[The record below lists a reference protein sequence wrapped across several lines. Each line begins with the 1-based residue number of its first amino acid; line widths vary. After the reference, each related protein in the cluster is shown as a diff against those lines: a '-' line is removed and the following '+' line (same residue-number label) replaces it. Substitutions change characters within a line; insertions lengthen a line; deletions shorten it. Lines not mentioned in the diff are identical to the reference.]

1 MPSNHI
7 FMYFDW
13 IFNGFVC
20 KQRPIETVVQPY
32 DFCFFTDLSKLL
44 CKTIF
49 LTIYLASFSFVLQW
63 NTCCGSNS
71 MDDLAQH
78 PYKTVDCFRGIECIS
93 TDGILL
99 FWIVNF
105 TNALIVHFHFLFAFR
120 LRDEHECCNWPELES
135 LKCTHWRSFAINDE
149 WMILWYELFTLTP

>member
-1 MPSNHI
+1 MCSAASKTSQMPSNHI

-13 IFNGFVC
+13 IFNGFVS

-49 LTIYLASFSFVLQW
+49 LTIYLASFSFVFQW

-78 PYKTVDCFRGIECIS
+78 PYKTVICFRGIECIS

-99 FWIVNF
+99 FWIVNLSIF
-105 TNALIVHFHFLFAFR
+105 LLMRLLFISISCLYSVSETNMSAVIGL
-120 LRDEHECCNWPELES
+120 N
-135 LKCTHWRSFAINDE
+135 
-149 WMILWYELFTLTP
+149 